1 MTKGVL
7 GRAPNLGRAPI
18 GLNSIHNASGQNM
31 ARQHLD
37 RFCMP
42 HCFDVSHG
50 IGWCWDVRPDLSERL
65 SSYLSIHI
73 KNVQNGVHM

>member
-1 MTKGVL
+1 
-7 GRAPNLGRAPI
+7 
-18 GLNSIHNASGQNM
+18 M
-31 ARQHLD
+31 ARLHHD

-50 IGWCWDVRPDLSERL
+50 IGWYLDARLDPLERL
-65 SSYLSIHI
+65 SSYLSVHI

>member
-7 GRAPNLGRAPI
+7 GRAPTLGRAPI

-31 ARQHLD
+31 ARQYLD
-37 RFCMP
+37 RFCTP
-42 HCFDVSHG
+42 RCF
-50 IGWCWDVRPDLSERL
+50 DVRPDLSERL